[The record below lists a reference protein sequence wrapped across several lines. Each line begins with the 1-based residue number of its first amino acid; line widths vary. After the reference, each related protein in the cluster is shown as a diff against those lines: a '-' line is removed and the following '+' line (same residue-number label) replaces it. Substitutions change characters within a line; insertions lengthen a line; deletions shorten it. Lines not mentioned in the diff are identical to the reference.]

1 MEYEI
6 GEIVLLESSN
16 VLAIG
21 QIAWIDQ
28 DKHRLG
34 VIFRKGRGIESIR
47 DGIVVKATFENIAR
61 IISPLLQK
69 QLANFEQE
77 KEKKLQHILTLN
89 NQKSLQATEI
99 ADMEQDVV
107 EELEKK
113 IEQIKAQ
120 LKALPDI
127 SLLVKF

>member
-21 QIAWIDQ
+21 QITWIDK

-34 VIFRKGRGIESIR
+34 VVFRKGRGIESIM

-61 IISPLLQK
+61 IIPPLLQK
-69 QLANFEQE
+69 QLANIEQE
-77 KEKKLQHILTLN
+77 KEKKLQHILTLKD
-89 NQKSLQATEI
+89 QKSRQATEM
-99 ADMEQDVV
+99 ADMEQDAV

-120 LKALPDI
+120 LGALPDI
-127 SLLVKF
+127 SLLIRF